1 MPLLQ
6 NSYGETNNPYPEPS
20 DEEVEEEQKT
30 SNFDEENDY
39 LTTKTQL
46 CTNYLLTIKQYL
58 QQTIEVN
65 IMKCITY

>member
-6 NSYGETNNPYPEPS
+6 NSYGETNNPYPSPS

-39 LTTKTQL
+39 LITKTQL
-46 CTNYLLTIKQYL
+46 CTNYLLTIK
-58 QQTIEVN
+58 
-65 IMKCITY
+65 